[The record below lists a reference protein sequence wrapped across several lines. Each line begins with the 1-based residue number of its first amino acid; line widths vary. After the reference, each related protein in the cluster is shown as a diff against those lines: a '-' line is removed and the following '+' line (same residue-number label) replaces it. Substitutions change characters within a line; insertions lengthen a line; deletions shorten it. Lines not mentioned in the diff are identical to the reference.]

1 MSNQLLLKKITS
13 VNFRQV
19 IYVLAGIYFLATG
32 MMNKDWIFGLLS
44 ILFLYQGIFNTC
56 LFGAC
61 SVPKR

>member
-32 MMNKDWIFGLLS
+32 IDE
-44 ILFLYQGIFNTC
+44 
-56 LFGAC
+56 
-61 SVPKR
+61 